1 MGTAIAGAPRLTVV
15 IPMRDVQSYVGDMLL
30 TLRRN
35 TAPDI
40 EFLAVDDGSR
50 DDTPRLLAES
60 GVPGLTVLTNP
71 SPLGLSGARN
81 TGLDAARGE
90 YVTFLDG
97 DDWVAPGYFTA
108 LADTI
113 EGLGC
118 DFVRVDHIQ
127 VTGRRHVLHRA
138 PMGRRGKVLDPRDAI
153 LPVHDRSMVDYPYA
167 WAGVYRRSL
176 GELLR
181 FHDRL
186 HTAEDRPWIWRL
198 HREAATYAVASLA
211 GVFYRRAVAGSL
223 TRIGDARQLHFF
235 DAFDLVLS
243 DLESDPEAEKLR
255 RKAVR
260 TYCALIAHHL
270 TERDRLTPALR
281 RELRRRARKT
291 VEGFPPDALAEAL
304 PGLGADRRDL
314 FADLLGIDA

>member
-1 MGTAIAGAPRLTVV
+1 MGTPAPRLSVV
-15 IPMRDVQSYVGDMLL
+15 IPMRDVQAYVGDMLL

-50 DDTPRLLAES
+50 DDTPRLLAKS
-60 GVPGLTVLTNP
+60 GVAGLTVLTNP
-71 SPLGLSGARN
+71 EALGLSGARN
-81 TGLDAARGE
+81 TGLAAARGK

-108 LADTI
+108 LADAV

-118 DFVRVDHIQ
+118 DFVRVDHVQ
-127 VTGRRHVLHRA
+127 VSGRKHSLHRA
-138 PMGRRGKVLDPRDAI
+138 PMGRRDEVLDPRDAI

-176 GELLR
+176 GDLLH
-181 FHDRL
+181 FHPHL

-198 HREAATYAVASLA
+198 HREVPGYAVVSLA
-211 GVFYRRAVAGSL
+211 GVFYRRSVSGSL

-235 DAFDLVLS
+235 DAFDLVLAEL
-243 DLESDPEAEKLR
+243 DADPDAVRLR

-260 TYCALIAHHL
+260 TYCAMIAHHL
-270 TERDRLTPALR
+270 NERHRLTPALR
-281 RELRRRARKT
+281 RELRRRARRT
-291 VEGFPPDALAEAL
+291 VQGFPPDTLAEVL
-304 PGLGADRRDL
+304 PGLGTDRRDL